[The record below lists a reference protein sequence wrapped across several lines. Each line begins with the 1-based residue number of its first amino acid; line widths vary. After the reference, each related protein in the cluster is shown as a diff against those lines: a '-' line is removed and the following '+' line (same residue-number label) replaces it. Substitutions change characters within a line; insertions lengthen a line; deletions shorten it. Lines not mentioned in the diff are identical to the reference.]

1 MTGTS
6 LASWIQLFSDHLSAE
21 KGFSPH
27 TIRCYRHDLREF
39 QEVISSAS
47 RSGGEPAKA
56 PAVDRITGL
65 DIRSYLAVLY
75 QKKNGKRTIA
85 RKLSAVRSLFR
96 YVLKHGAIQGSPAES
111 IATPKQNRSIP
122 VWLPVDDLFRL
133 LDALGGDSLLGLR
146 NRAIFETIYSCG
158 LRVSEAAGLDVEDVD
173 ASGRLVRVRG
183 KGNKERVVPIGRVSL
198 DAIDRYRMQ
207 LERQTAV
214 AAGETGPLF
223 LNKDGGRL
231 TPRSMARILEQ
242 VSARC
247 GIPMPVSPHALRH
260 SFATHML
267 DAGADLKVVQE
278 MLGHKSLSTTQQYT
292 HVSMSRLMETY
303 DKAHPRKEK

>member
-1 MTGTS
+1 M
-6 LASWIQLFSDHLSAE
+6 E
-21 KGFSPH
+21 
-27 TIRCYRHDLREF
+27 
-39 QEVISSAS
+39 
-47 RSGGEPAKA
+47 
-56 PAVDRITGL
+56 
-65 DIRSYLAVLY
+65 
-75 QKKNGKRTIA
+75 
-85 RKLSAVRSLFR
+85 
-96 YVLKHGAIQGSPAES
+96 
-111 IATPKQNRSIP
+111 
-122 VWLPVDDLFRL
+122 
-133 LDALGGDSLLGLR
+133 
-146 NRAIFETIYSCG
+146 
-158 LRVSEAAGLDVEDVD
+158 
-173 ASGRLVRVRG
+173 
-183 KGNKERVVPIGRVSL
+183 
-198 DAIDRYRMQ
+198 

-242 VSARC
+242 VATRC